1 MTIEAS
7 LLSLETA
14 VKELTAAVLA
24 QGSSIA
30 APKTT
35 RSKAAKPAPE
45 STSAAPPATSSEP
58 TSAVTV
64 SASTADAPPPATV
77 EASPTDKVYTD
88 SDVRTALVQAQTRL
102 GGREKPQAILAKYAT
117 PATMAGL
124 KQADYAKV
132 IAECASAA

>member
-35 RSKAAKPAPE
+35 RSKAAKPVPSNTAA
-45 STSAAPPATSSEP
+45 STATSSEP

-64 SASTADAPPPATV
+64 SASTADAPPPVTA
-77 EASPTDKVYTD
+77 EASPTDKIYTD

>member
-35 RSKAAKPAPE
+35 RSKAAKPAPSNTAA
-45 STSAAPPATSSEP
+45 STATSSEP

>member
-1 MTIEAS
+1 M
-7 LLSLETA
+7 
-14 VKELTAAVLA
+14 
-24 QGSSIA
+24 
-30 APKTT
+30 
-35 RSKAAKPAPE
+35 
-45 STSAAPPATSSEP
+45 SEP
-58 TSAVTV
+58 TA
-64 SASTADAPPPATV
+64 AAPSTPP
-77 EASPTDKVYTD
+77 SDKVYTD